1 MKNINVVFVSVWN
14 CISMELYQYGTVS
27 VWNCISMELYQYG
40 TVSVWNCISMELYQ
54 YGTVSVWNLIVN
66 LKGRTESEC
75 VGEQGCDK
83 VLGPEREEVTGG

>member
-1 MKNINVVFVSVWN
+1 MWF
-14 CISMELYQYGTVS
+14 
-27 VWNCISMELYQYG
+27 
-40 TVSVWNCISMELYQ
+40 LYQ